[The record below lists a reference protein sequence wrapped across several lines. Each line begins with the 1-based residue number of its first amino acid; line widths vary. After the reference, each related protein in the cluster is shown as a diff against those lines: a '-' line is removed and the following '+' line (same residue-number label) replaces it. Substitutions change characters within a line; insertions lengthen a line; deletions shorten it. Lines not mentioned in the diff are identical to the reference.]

1 MWPLLQLLVR
11 LQRHPMLRRPLLHQ
25 PRQRQLRLHQ
35 LRSLPRQ
42 LRLPPRQPQLL
53 RCLRRCP
60 LCRQKPG
67 WLLLWPRRL
76 LRYLHQRWPL
86 RHQHR
91 LQLRRQSASQNRSKD
106 VTEAVLRGA
115 WLVPAAFYQGT
126 AAESAQVDHR
136 QRHIKPRLRQP
147 DFGQHQL
154 ILRRQ

>member
-1 MWPLLQLLVR
+1 MWLLLPLLVR
-11 LQRHPMLRRPLLHQ
+11 LQRHPTLPRPLFHQ
-25 PRQRQLRLHQ
+25 PRQRQLQ
-35 LRSLPRQ
+35 LRQLRCLPRQ
-42 LRLPPRQPQLL
+42 LRFLPRQPQLL
-53 RCLRRCP
+53 RSPRRCP
-60 LCRQKPG
+60 LYRQKPC
-67 WLLLWPRRL
+67 WLLLWLRRL
-76 LRYLHQRWPL
+76 LWYPHQCWPL

-115 WLVPAAFYQGT
+115 WLGPAAFYQGT
-126 AAESAQVDHR
+126 AADSAQVDHR

>member
-11 LQRHPMLRRPLLHQ
+11 SQRHPTLPRPLFHQ
-25 PRQRQLRLHQ
+25 
-35 LRSLPRQ
+35 PRQ
-42 LRLPPRQPQLL
+42 LRLRQHQLQPRQLRFLPRPPPLL
-53 RCLRRCP
+53 RYLHRFP
-60 LCRQKPG
+60 QYRQKPC

-76 LRYLHQRWPL
+76 LRYPHQRWPL

-115 WLVPAAFYQGT
+115 WLGPAAFYQGT
-126 AAESAQVDHR
+126 AADSAQVDHR